1 MGLGVQEIRDRAE
14 RLKSSIENERY
25 QWKAGLKTRPDFQA
39 VYESHALLVGDD
51 VLPAIQR
58 KLAQAEDDEEDRLRS
73 LFSWVAMQRVEAR
86 LSPLDD
92 QYRAWESTT
101 AVSIN
106 EKEIPLRSVT
116 FAIENEPDR
125 ATREHLELRRTAWL
139 EEAVPLQV
147 DTLHREREAVAELGL
162 GGYVEAWERL
172 TRVNLRAMEREA
184 IRVLAATED
193 LYRDQLA
200 YHLGRLEVDPE
211 AATRSDI
218 RWLRRMRWLDDYFEL
233 ESTLDVVRKDLGELG
248 LPLTADGRVKLDV
261 ERRPGKAIRSFCA
274 PIQVPRNVVLVVAP
288 TGGWPDCAALM
299 HELGHALHM
308 AYTRESIPF
317 EYRALGAS
325 AVTEPYALLF
335 ELLTLER
342 QWVERTVGLAA
353 RELEDYLRLVAFL
366 ELYRLRLLA
375 ARLIYQ
381 LELYRAELPGQMGGR
396 FAEIL
401 SGATGVR
408 FDPRTYLMDL
418 ARGFWVAR
426 KLRAW
431 MLQAILQESLRDRYD
446 ADWYRNPAA
455 GPFLGELFSAGQRDD
470 AGELA
475 VQLGQEKLSARPLAA
490 EIGEWFS

>member
-14 RLKSSIENERY
+14 RLKGAIEKERY
-25 QWKAGLKTRPDFQA
+25 EWKAGFKARPDFEA
-39 VYESHALLVGDD
+39 VYASHALLSGDE
-51 VLPAIQR
+51 VLPVIQR
-58 KLAQAEDDEEDRLRS
+58 KLAEAEGEEEDRLRS
-73 LFSWVAMQRVEAR
+73 LFSWVAVQRIEAR
-86 LSPLDD
+86 LAPLDD
-92 QYRAWESTT
+92 QYRAWEAAT
-101 AVSIN
+101 AVTMN

-125 ATREHLELRRTAWL
+125 TVREQMELRWTAWL

-162 GGYVEAWERL
+162 GEQVEAWERL
-172 TRVNLRAMEREA
+172 TRLNLRAMEREA

-193 LYRDQLA
+193 VYRDQLA
-200 YHLGRLEVDPE
+200 YQLRRMEVEPE
-211 AATRSDI
+211 EATRSDV
-218 RWLRRMRWLDDYFEL
+218 RWLRRMPWLDDYFQL
-233 ESTLDVVRKDLGELG
+233 APTLDVVRKDLGELG
-248 LPLTADGRVKLDV
+248 LPLTADHRVRLDV
-261 ERRPGKAIRSFCA
+261 ERRSGKAIRSFCA
-274 PIQVPRNVVLVVAP
+274 PIQVPRNVILVVAP

-308 AYTRESIPF
+308 AYTRESIAF
-317 EYRALGAS
+317 EYRALGDS
-325 AVTEPYALLF
+325 AVTETYALLF
-335 ELLTLER
+335 ELLVLER
-342 QWVERTVGLAA
+342 QWVERTVGLAG
-353 RELEDYLRLVAFL
+353 RELEEYLRLVALL

-396 FAEIL
+396 FDEIL

-408 FDPRTYLMDL
+408 FDRRTYLMDL

-426 KLRAW
+426 QLRAW
-431 MLQAILQESLRDRYD
+431 MLRAILQESLRDRYD
-446 ADWYRNPAA
+446 VDWYRNPAA

-470 AGELA
+470 AGQLA

-490 EIGEWFS
+490 SVGEWFP